1 MGIIKKQKNKI
12 KLHNNNTKKSIWVAI
27 QVKTTTKEDQKKPST
42 AENQSNLSRKLV
54 KKLLKNPL
62 NQREKLSK
70 NTEKISKFQ
79 ELLQKLKKRRD
90 FHLKNTLNK
99 KSLSLNA
106 CIESE

>member
-1 MGIIKKQKNKI
+1 MGIIKKQKNKT

-42 AENQSNLSRKLV
+42 AENQSKPSLNLV
-54 KKLLKNPL
+54 KKLLKNQP
-62 NQREKLSK
+62 NQREKSSK

-90 FHLKNTLNK
+90 FHLKNTL
-99 KSLSLNA
+99 KSKSMKPVA
-106 CIESE
+106 